1 MKLLPTLVLV
11 TALGFGAAGAATAY
25 RLAAP
30 AESPAS
36 ARTAVVVPA
45 AEPAARAPRPAHVFR
60 WAPCPRGTVLKGKT
74 CVRTVLHRIPRTV
87 SVPAPAPAPVPVAAP
102 APAAPATTHSGT
114 RPGAH
119 EADHVEHQDDGEHE
133 HEHEDDGGGE
143 HEDD

>member
-11 TALGFGAAGAATAY
+11 TALGFGAAGATTAY

-30 AESPAS
+30 PEPTAS
-36 ARTAVVVPA
+36 AQTAVVVPA

-74 CVRTVLHRIPRTV
+74 CVRTVIHRVPRTV
-87 SVPAPAPAPVPVAAP
+87 PVPAPAPVPVAAP
-102 APAAPATTHSGT
+102 AATHSSPHPDAS
-114 RPGAH
+114 PGAH
-119 EADHVEHQDDGEHE
+119 ESDHVEHQDDGGRE
-133 HEHEDDGGGE
+133 HEHEDGGGGE